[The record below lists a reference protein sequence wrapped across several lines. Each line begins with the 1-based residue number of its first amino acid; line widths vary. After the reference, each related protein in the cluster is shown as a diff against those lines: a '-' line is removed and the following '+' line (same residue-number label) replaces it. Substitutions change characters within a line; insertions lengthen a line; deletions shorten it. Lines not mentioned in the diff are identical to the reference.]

1 MKKTYNSPVIETKVI
16 FDVAANDFSVFGR
29 CWVFVVMQ
37 TENRVCDPVTDSC
50 NCDLWAL

>member
-29 CWVFVVMQ
+29 CWGLNSPNEDGTYTHASGGQ
-37 TENRVCDPVTDSC
+37 CKD
-50 NCDLWAL
+50 